1 MLRPLHSLHCIQLLA
16 QAMSLILS
24 AVLNDVRNLPARL
37 LALGFCRRML
47 EHQLTVS
54 VVMQIK
60 KHLPGTEEHKAHKA
74 NQDSGMGGMSGT
86 GAGTNQY

>member
-1 MLRPLHSLHCIQLLA
+1 
-16 QAMSLILS
+16 
-24 AVLNDVRNLPARL
+24 
-37 LALGFCRRML
+37 
-47 EHQLTVS
+47 
-54 VVMQIK
+54 MQIK